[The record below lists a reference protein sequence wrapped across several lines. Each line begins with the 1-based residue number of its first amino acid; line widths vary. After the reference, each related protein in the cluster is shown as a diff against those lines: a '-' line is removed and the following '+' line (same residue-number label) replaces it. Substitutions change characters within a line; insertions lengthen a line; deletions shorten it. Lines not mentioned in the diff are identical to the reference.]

1 MEKGKEVNIIGK
13 GQTSDHIS
21 NQKRSFVLFSER
33 EALANIIEEW
43 AKECDVECS
52 VFNVLSFLNSEKLL
66 NADSVVAFIYKIQ
79 Q

>member
-1 MEKGKEVNIIGK
+1 M
-13 GQTSDHIS
+13 S

-33 EALANIIEEW
+33 EALAYTIEKW

-52 VFNVLSFLNSEKLL
+52 VFNVLSFLNSVKLL
-66 NADSVVAFIYKIQ
+66 NADSVVAFIFKKQ

>member
-1 MEKGKEVNIIGK
+1 M
-13 GQTSDHIS
+13 S

-43 AKECDVECS
+43 AKEKGIECS

-66 NADSVVAFIYKIQ
+66 NADSVVAFIYKNINKTVLS
-79 Q
+79 